1 MTRGGRTAASL
12 MRPEGF
18 GLALVEDSRI
28 TPIPEE
34 ELMVRRTQ
42 RLLAVSA
49 MAIALA
55 ALLPTSPASAMAPCQ
70 VRSIST
76 IQGGQTNAIAGA
88 YAPAGAADVS
98 LTCGIVRN
106 GVTVARFSEKVP
118 GPVAAVAG
126 TADAGGYFTVCHEI
140 RVTYV
145 DGRAPYVS
153 DSCP

>member
-1 MTRGGRTAASL
+1 MVFRTRR
-12 MRPEGF
+12 F
-18 GLALVEDSRI
+18 LVI
-28 TPIPEE
+28 T
-34 ELMVRRTQ
+34 
-42 RLLAVSA
+42 A
-49 MAIALA
+49 MALALA
-55 ALLPTSPASAMAPCQ
+55 AVLPVSPASAMAPCQ

-88 YAPAGAADVS
+88 YTTAGAANVS

-118 GPVAAVAG
+118 GPVATVAG
-126 TADAGGYFTVCHEI
+126 TANEGGYFTVCHEI
-140 RVTYV
+140 YVTYV